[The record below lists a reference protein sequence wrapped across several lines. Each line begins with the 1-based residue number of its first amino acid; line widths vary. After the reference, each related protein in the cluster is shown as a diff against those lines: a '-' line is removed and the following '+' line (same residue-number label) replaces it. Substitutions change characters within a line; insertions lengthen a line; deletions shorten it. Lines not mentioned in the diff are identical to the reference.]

1 MATELYANGTL
12 FVEGIVVMQ
21 AVEFSIDFDTNDNP
35 VNTLALGFAGITPG
49 PGTTAVSITSAVPR
63 TGFEIS
69 YHKWAKERKAI
80 EVLGYR
86 GASKISVKGFIKT
99 VGEKIGVDGVTG
111 TITINGG
118 EPEI

>member
-1 MATELYANGTL
+1 MATELYAKGTL
-12 FVEGIVVMQ
+12 FVEGIIVMQ

-49 PGTTAVSITSAVPR
+49 AGTTAVSITSAVPR

-86 GASKISVKGFIKT
+86 GASSISVKGFIKT

-111 TITINGG
+111 TITIQAG
-118 EPEI
+118 EPEV